1 VVFAPPPTGLHHPR
15 WDGARAKPVLCP
27 LRGSA
32 DRLLFQLLVV
42 ETILQFCGGDVLQS
56 CWGRRAVAV
65 QLGCN
70 IPSSSSLAW
79 RGQE

>member
-1 VVFAPPPTGLHHPR
+1 MILAPPLAGLHHPR
-15 WDGARAKPVLCP
+15 WGGARAEPVLSP
-27 LRGSA
+27 PRGSA

-42 ETILQFCGGDVLQS
+42 ETTLQFCGGYVLQP

-65 QLGCN
+65 QLGHN